1 MRRSRVSDR
10 PRGTGDRLPLRHL
23 PRAEGCASQA
33 SGYGSRMNVHELCLR
48 FAVESK
54 SPVERIALL
63 LIARRIEASQETG
76 NLVMAVFNVVG
87 AHIFGATLHR
97 VATYVPPAIRP
108 DPRSVN

>member
-1 MRRSRVSDR
+1 
-10 PRGTGDRLPLRHL
+10 
-23 PRAEGCASQA
+23 
-33 SGYGSRMNVHELCLR
+33 MNVHELCLR

-87 AHIFGATLHR
+87 AHVFGATLHR
-97 VATYVPPAIRP
+97 VAAYVPPAIRP
-108 DPRSVN
+108 DPRTVN

>member
-23 PRAEGCASQA
+23 PRAEGCAASP
-33 SGYGSRMNVHELCLR
+33 SGYGAAMNVHAVCLD
-48 FAVESK
+48 FARTTT

-76 NLVMAVFNVVG
+76 NLVMAAFNVVG
-87 AHIFGATLHR
+87 AHLVGATLHR
-97 VATYVPPAIRP
+97 VAVPTAIRP
-108 DPRSVN
+108 DPRTMN